1 MEKATASE
9 KILHIRLKAD
19 LNRTAIEEIM
29 RETELDGKVKRAAI
43 RSKLVCFFIRLL
55 ISILNMTLGPLL
67 IYGIISNIDHIEPIG
82 LIFGGI
88 IALFLLRWVIPG
100 VGQFFAVW
108 ALLFLPQK
116 RRDILEVAADFCD
129 EWGFF
134 PMDWNRMLI
143 LCAPY
148 AANRIPVKEFKKAW
162 KVFTAEEGKA
172 PPEWMAEKLEQALKQ
187 VRQITACS
195 RCGAQTETFRTTLPW
210 QFNAGEAPA
219 VLIECPQCKA
229 VYCAKC
235 RNEIALQKC
244 PQCGR
249 DLIAQAAY
257 MHFEEYPRLSIGRK
271 PDKSVSKDKKPV
283 SIIANL
289 GDDCKKLE
297 LRWNATL
304 RLDAPCAWSTKG
316 KAVGERPKDADV
328 FPCVIHMENYGVKIG
343 EKWYLAQALP
353 SEDCMAEW
361 EQTQAPAEEEKTDG
375 VATTSADGSGK
386 CWD

>member
-1 MEKATASE
+1 MEKAVASE

-19 LNRTAIEEIM
+19 LSRAAIEGIM
-29 RETELDGKVKRAAI
+29 GETELDGKVKRAAF

-55 ISILNMTLGPLL
+55 FSILNMTLGPLL
-67 IYGIISNIDHIEPIG
+67 IYGIISNIEHIEPIG

-100 VGQFFAVW
+100 IGQFFAVW
-108 ALLFLPQK
+108 MLLFLPLK
-116 RRDILEVAADFCD
+116 RKDILEIAADFCD
-129 EWGFF
+129 EWGSF
-134 PMDWNRMLI
+134 PIDWNRMLI

-148 AANRIPVKEFKKAW
+148 VANRIPVKEFKKAW
-162 KVFTAEEGKA
+162 KVFTTEESKA
-172 PPEWMAEKLEQALKQ
+172 PPEWMTEKLEQALKE

-195 RCGAQTETFRTTLPW
+195 RCGMQTETFRTTLPW
-210 QFNAGEAPA
+210 QFSAGEAPA
-219 VLIECPQCKA
+219 ALIECPQCKA
-229 VYCAKC
+229 VYCVRC
-235 RNEIALQKC
+235 RNEMSSQKC

-257 MHFEEYPRLSIGRK
+257 MHFEEHPRLSIERK

-297 LRWNATL
+297 LRWNAIL
-304 RLDAPCAWSTKG
+304 RLDAPCAWSAKG
-316 KAVGERPKDADV
+316 KAVGEKPKDADA

-343 EKWYLAQALP
+343 GKWYLAQALP
-353 SEDCMAEW
+353 SEDCAAEW
-361 EQTQAPAEEEKTDG
+361 EQAQAPTEEEKTDD
-375 VATTSADGSGK
+375 VAVNSADGSGK
-386 CWD
+386 FWD